1 MSRVLACL
9 DASPYAQ
16 SVCQLAAWSARRLS
30 IPVDLLHVVQRKSA
44 VPTRNDL
51 TGAIGLGVKSELLE
65 ELTQIEEKQSRV
77 AIEAG
82 RILLQAA
89 SDKVREA
96 GIEDVTPVH
105 RHGGIVETILELEAD
120 SRLLIMGKRG
130 ASAQFARAHLG
141 SKIERVVRAT
151 KKPILIAPLAVTDIK
166 RIVIAYDGST
176 SAQRALELGLIS
188 ALFEGLERHVVIAGD
203 DTARHRNEVEK
214 VKHTVAESGQQQAI
228 VSLINGQPETVIPD
242 YMTKNPDSM
251 LVMGAY
257 GHSPLRNLIVGS
269 TTTAM
274 IRTVAEPIL
283 LIR

>member
-1 MSRVLACL
+1 MTRILACL

-16 SVCQLAAWSARRLS
+16 SVCELAAWAARRLS
-30 IPVDLLHVVQRKSA
+30 SPVDLLHVVQRKSA
-44 VPTRNDL
+44 VPARNDL

-65 ELTQIEEKQSRV
+65 ELTQIEEKESRL

-82 RILLQAA
+82 RALLQAA
-89 SDKVREA
+89 ADKIRAA
-96 GIEDVTPVH
+96 GINDVTSVH
-105 RHGGIVETILELEAD
+105 RHGGIVETILEQEVD

-141 SKIERVVRAT
+141 SKIERVVRAS
-151 KKPILIAPLAVTDIK
+151 KKPILIAPLDVQEI
-166 RIVIAYDGST
+166 RQLVIAFDGST
-176 SAQRALELGLIS
+176 YAGRALDLGLTS
-188 ALFEGLERHVVIAGD
+188 PLFDGLERHVIIAGD
-203 DTARHRNEVEK
+203 DTARNRDQVDK
-214 VKHTVAESGQQQAI
+214 VRHAVDASGQAAT
-228 VSLINGQPETVIPD
+228 VSLLSGTPDAVIPE
-242 YMTKNPDSM
+242 YLKSHPGSM
-251 LVMGAY
+251 LAMGAY